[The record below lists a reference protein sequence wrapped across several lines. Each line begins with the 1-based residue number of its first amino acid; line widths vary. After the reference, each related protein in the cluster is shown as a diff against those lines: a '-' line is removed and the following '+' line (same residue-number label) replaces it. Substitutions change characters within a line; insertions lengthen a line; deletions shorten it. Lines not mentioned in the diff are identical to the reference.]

1 MKSVKDSDQIF
12 SVKFSSEYL
21 QIWCMDSLY
30 HANQYV
36 GNNMFIYIYFLHL
49 GHGFIVS
56 DYSICWC
63 LQADIFYNILFITVF
78 TYRNV
83 ACEKC

>member
-1 MKSVKDSDQIF
+1 MWPVKSVKDSDQIF

-36 GNNMFIYIYFLHL
+36 GNNMFIYIYFLH
-49 GHGFIVS
+49 FV
-56 DYSICWC
+56 
-63 LQADIFYNILFITVF
+63 VF
-78 TYRNV
+78 FQYFT
-83 ACEKC
+83 